1 MKARIVM
8 IIMAVALIAL
18 PAMAQQQEWQS
29 TSAMQGSGSSYSS
42 QVTAVGASEVSDMG
56 TTTTSTP
63 NNGPRRAKKEGE
75 TEGSDFGPGG
85 QTGGYQ
91 DPGFPIGDAWPL
103 ALFAVLFAIVITIK
117 KHKKVMMK
125 KNLKTW
131 LFIAALVMSNGAWA
145 DVTMPAGTYYFD
157 LSALTGDNQAWE
169 IEVFN
174 NSESYISFNSLASCN
189 SGVSQGSNA
198 KIYQNTSTGFNQ
210 LVLTISTSFSKG
222 GNFLQ
227 VRVGPSN
234 GSTSWKGWFEYSAPT
249 AIGGEAVYVCKVTT
263 TGYTWGTTAGDI
275 PSCSGAA
282 ASDPILTFAPSTNG
296 TITTAT
302 AGGEAVSSG
311 AEVSAGT
318 IVNLVATPDT
328 GYAFYGWS
336 DGAEIV
342 SSSANYAFTMPSSN
356 VTLTALFYVEST
368 DPSIIGCD
376 GCFRVA
382 P

>member
-1 MKARIVM
+1 MKTNIKT
-8 IIMAVALIAL
+8 L
-18 PAMAQQQEWQS
+18 
-29 TSAMQGSGSSYSS
+29 
-42 QVTAVGASEVSDMG
+42 
-56 TTTTSTP
+56 
-63 NNGPRRAKKEGE
+63 
-75 TEGSDFGPGG
+75 
-85 QTGGYQ
+85 
-91 DPGFPIGDAWPL
+91 
-103 ALFAVLFAIVITIK
+103 LFA
-117 KHKKVMMK
+117 
-125 KNLKTW
+125 
-131 LFIAALVMSNGAWA
+131 AALMLSSSMWG
-145 DVTMPAGTYYFD
+145 DVTMPDGTYYFD
-157 LSALTGDNQAWE
+157 LSALTGSNQAWE

-174 NSESYISFNSLASCN
+174 NINSESYISFNSLASCN

-222 GNFLQ
+222 GGFLH

-234 GSTSWKGWFEYSAPT
+234 GSTDWKGWWDYTAPT
-249 AIGGEAVYVCKVTT
+249 AIGGKKVYVCKVTT
-263 TGYTWGTTAGDI
+263 TGYTWGTTEGDI
-275 PSCSGAA
+275 PSCSGAV
-282 ASDPILTFAPSTNG
+282 ASDPILTFAPGTNG
-296 TITTAT
+296 TISTAT

-311 AEVSAGT
+311 AEVSSGT
-318 IVNLVATPDT
+318 IVNLVATPNT

>member
-1 MKARIVM
+1 MKTNIKT
-8 IIMAVALIAL
+8 L
-18 PAMAQQQEWQS
+18 
-29 TSAMQGSGSSYSS
+29 
-42 QVTAVGASEVSDMG
+42 
-56 TTTTSTP
+56 
-63 NNGPRRAKKEGE
+63 
-75 TEGSDFGPGG
+75 
-85 QTGGYQ
+85 
-91 DPGFPIGDAWPL
+91 
-103 ALFAVLFAIVITIK
+103 LFA
-117 KHKKVMMK
+117 
-125 KNLKTW
+125 
-131 LFIAALVMSNGAWA
+131 AALMLSSSMWG
-145 DVTMPAGTYYFD
+145 DVTMPDGTYYFD
-157 LSALTGDNQAWE
+157 LSALTGSNQAWE

-174 NSESYISFNSLASCN
+174 NINSISYISFNSLASCN

-222 GNFLQ
+222 GNFLH

-234 GSTSWKGWFEYSAPT
+234 GSTDWKGWWDYTAPT
-249 AIGGEAVYVCKVTT
+249 AIGGKKVYVCKVTT
-263 TGYTWGTTAGDI
+263 TGYKWGTTEGDI
-275 PSCSGAA
+275 PSCSGAV
-282 ASDPILTFAPSTNG
+282 ASDPILTFAPGTNG

-302 AGGEAVSSG
+302 AGGKAVSSG

-368 DPSIIGCD
+368 DPSISGCS
-376 GCFRVA
+376 GCFKVA